1 MRPLSFT
8 AFPDRPVSVNPASV
22 TRVET
27 GSPAS
32 AKKHPVLLVFGGSA
46 SGDGGERSICV
57 AEFADR
63 EVAGRV
69 RERIGEHLWQDDAPA
84 LDAEER
90 RLIADNPATR
100 DDGSVSDRRSV
111 PTDES
116 NHPSVVYERGTT
128 TGMPPGTPA
137 MPRPGTA
144 RRSGLRSG

>member
-22 TRVET
+22 TRVEI
-27 GSPAS
+27 GSPPS
-32 AKKHPVLLVFGGSA
+32 AKKHPVLLVFGGD
-46 SGDGGERSICV
+46 DGHERSMCV
-57 AEFADR
+57 AEFDDR

-69 RERIGEHLWQDDAPA
+69 RERIGEHLWQDDAAP
-84 LDAEER
+84 LSAEEK

-116 NHPSVVYERGTT
+116 NHPSVVYELQRSRGK
-128 TGMPPGTPA
+128 P
-137 MPRPGTA
+137 
-144 RRSGLRSG
+144 

>member
-22 TRVET
+22 ARVEV
-27 GSPAS
+27 GSLPS
-32 AKKHPVLLVFGGSA
+32 AKKHPVLLVFGGHA
-46 SGDGGERSICV
+46 SDEGGEKSMCV

-63 EVAGRV
+63 EVAVRV
-69 RERIGEHLWQDDAPA
+69 QVRIGEHLWQDDAPP
-84 LDAEER
+84 LNGEEK

-100 DDGSVSDRRSV
+100 DDGLVSDRRSV

-116 NHPSVVYERGTT
+116 NHPSVVYERGKT
-128 TGMPPGTPA
+128 TGMPWKAPG

>member
-22 TRVET
+22 TRVEI
-27 GSPAS
+27 GSPPS
-32 AKKHPVLLVFGGSA
+32 AKTHPVLLVFGGHA
-46 SGDGGERSICV
+46 SDEGGERSMCV

-63 EVAGRV
+63 EVAARL
-69 RERIGEHLWQDDAPA
+69 RERIGEHLWRRDAPP
-84 LDAEER
+84 LDVEEK

-116 NHPSVVYERGTT
+116 NHPSVVYELQRSRGK
-128 TGMPPGTPA
+128 P
-137 MPRPGTA
+137 
-144 RRSGLRSG
+144 